1 MHSLTIKSCKN
12 MKIIFWKSL
21 CRCLCKTGYKQH
33 LTNPLKCVDFDE
45 CTEMTAHCPANSSCK
60 NMNGSYKCQCH
71 QGFSE
76 IATGDHRESIQCNP
90 NRPTGASDDDHN
102 TGSHK
107 KKKNRKKKVRRCQIL
122 PRFS

>member
-1 MHSLTIKSCKN
+1 MSMSL
-12 MKIIFWKSL
+12 FLKSL

-33 LTNPLKCVDFDE
+33 LSNHLKCVDFDE

-76 IATGDHRESIQCNP
+76 IATGDNKESIQCDP
-90 NRPTGASDDDHN
+90 NGATGASDYDHS

-107 KKKNRKKKVRRCQIL
+107 KKKSRNRKKKVRYCQIL